1 MNLRKFLSVL
11 LISVTIIHLSALAQR
26 DSIPLTT
33 IIAKTS
39 KLTNDH
45 PTEKVYLHFDKPY
58 YAVHDTIWFK
68 AYVTI
73 DLHQLSP
80 LSKILYVDMTDEWHQ
95 LVNELKLHLV
105 NGMASGYIPLAPEYT
120 KRGNYHF
127 RAYTKWM
134 RNSDQAYFFN
144 RVITVGSTEQEQ
156 VLPHVSFKNSISEK
170 LSKINAVVEIG
181 RAHV

>member
-1 MNLRKFLSVL
+1 MNLRKFLFL
-11 LISVTIIHLSALAQR
+11 LLTAVTITHFSAFAQRQR

-58 YAVHDTIWFK
+58 YAVNDTLWFK

-80 LSKILYVDMTDEWHQ
+80 LSKILYVDLTDGQNQ
-95 LVNELKLHLV
+95 LVSQMKLHLA
-105 NGMASGYIPLAPEYT
+105 NGIANSYIL
-120 KRGNYHF
+120 
-127 RAYTKWM
+127 
-134 RNSDQAYFFN
+134 
-144 RVITVGSTEQEQ
+144 
-156 VLPHVSFKNSISEK
+156 
-170 LSKINAVVEIG
+170 
-181 RAHV
+181 